1 LPAGDFLVAFPIDG
15 LGGMM
20 VDPKQFWETKVLAWE
35 QGRYGRPDRPPNM
48 LEWIADRSSMSLRFR
63 VAITPELLK
72 PFLANKHVA
81 ELGCGSGILAEK
93 LVEYGAAS
101 YLGID
106 IAEAAIMKARKRY
119 GESDTRIRFEVDS
132 VAGMTPLAA
141 DLVISLGLLDW
152 LTDDEIADVFR
163 KSGPADFLHAVAE
176 RRPGLQQLL
185 HRSYV
190 YLAYGHRTDSYRPRY
205 LTCDH
210 IKKLATAAVE
220 RPIYVYRDWRL
231 SFGALISS
239 LPIAG
244 AIQDA

>member
-1 LPAGDFLVAFPIDG
+1 MA
-15 LGGMM
+15 
-20 VDPKQFWETKVLAWE
+20 VDPRRFWDAKVLAWE
-35 QGRYGRPDRPPNM
+35 QGRYGRPDQSPGL

-81 ELGCGSGILAEK
+81 ELGCGSGILAGK

-106 IAEAAIMKARKRY
+106 IAEAAIMRARKRY
-119 GESDTRIRFEVDS
+119 GESDARIRFEVDS
-132 VAGMTPLAA
+132 VAEMAPLAA
-141 DLVISLGLLDW
+141 DLVISLGLFDW
-152 LTDDEIADVFR
+152 LKDDEIADVFH
-163 KSGPADFLHAVAE
+163 KSGPAHYLHAIAE
-176 RRPGLQQLL
+176 RRPGIQQLL

-190 YLAYGHRTDSYRPRY
+190 HLTYGQHTYRPRY

-210 IKKLATAAVE
+210 MKKLATAAVE

-239 LPIAG
+239 FPIAEE
-244 AIQDA
+244 IK